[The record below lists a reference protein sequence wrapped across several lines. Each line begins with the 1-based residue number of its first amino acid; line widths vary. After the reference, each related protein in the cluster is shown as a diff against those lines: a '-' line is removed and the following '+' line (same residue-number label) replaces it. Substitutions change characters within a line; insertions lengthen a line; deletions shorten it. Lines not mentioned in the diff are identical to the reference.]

1 MGLEMTRMP
10 AHWLLGPGSEEPG
23 RERTGLQDRGGRACS
38 WSQETVAT
46 SDVSYSIR
54 GSEA

>member
-1 MGLEMTRMP
+1 MARMP

-23 RERTGLQDRGGRACS
+23 RERTDLQDRGGRARS
-38 WSQETVAT
+38 RSQGTVAT